1 MNDEN
6 TLWMGDIEPMM
17 TESIIMNSFQY
28 FNIYPINVKF
38 IKDKKKN
45 INRTY
50 CFVRFKNIQDAK
62 SALNLNGIKMPMT
75 SSKFRLN
82 WADGQTS
89 AMKTVYVGNLNLKV
103 GDNELYKLFSERY
116 KSVHHASVITENG
129 VSKGFGFVLFKNEED
144 YSRCLKEMNGIN
156 FYGNNIKV
164 NEKRKKD
171 DDIKIGVKNIEK
183 NKNLGYE
190 INKVNIDN
198 FLKNNKNKIE
208 SNMPFIYQNNIY
220 NINNDIHNNK
230 NILQNNNFN
239 TNMNNNNLLN
249 NINKINN
256 INYSLKNNNNIFN
269 FNTRSNINVINNNI
283 IKEKNINNFL
293 NNSENNNQ
301 SIEYLLN
308 GINNSNNLF
317 GNQINKSRNSLI
329 NENTNINNLKN
340 YINNNSKQLENKNNF
355 IINKSKINNNV
366 NNSNINKN
374 KINENKNGNYFN
386 NQTIND
392 NSELKKEK
400 INNKLYN
407 LEVLEDI
414 DEDTLLKKIHESILR
429 TFEYHKQKFINNG
442 TKFKSKFII
451 IFIIFYCSV

>member
-28 FNIYPINVKF
+28 FNIYPINVKL
-38 IKDKKKN
+38 IKDKRKN

-269 FNTRSNINVINNNI
+269 FNTRSNINVINN
-283 IKEKNINNFL
+283 FL

-317 GNQINKSRNSLI
+317 GNQINKSKNSLI

-400 INNKLYN
+400 INNKQYN